1 MSETDRHRQIAC
13 VSLREIE
20 KRAKL
25 EVWSARMLHD
35 ADVVLHL
42 GSLLVNDV
50 VATCGRCGGESNHT
64 THGRAHT
71 GHLTL
76 ERGTV
81 SRLCRGSSVI
91 ASVVVGLKEIVVIA
105 IEVHHGRLGGSGN

>member
-1 MSETDRHRQIAC
+1 
-13 VSLREIE
+13 LREIE

-105 IEVHHGRLGGSGN
+105 TEVHHGRLGGSGN